1 MIFNWKRFRPENT
14 FNKLMHNYLFSYFII
29 FFFLFS
35 AVAERGG
42 TCSKVFKPQY
52 CTALHF
58 NQTFVPDSN
67 QSSYSV
73 LQDTSNYKCSSQFV
87 KKICIDTS
95 PYFTFVR
102 EPSRGIWERVP
113 QYVAV
118 MHRKVFIIIII
129 ISPVSLCIPGWS
141 HFSLPLPVPVLY

>member
-1 MIFNWKRFRPENT
+1 
-14 FNKLMHNYLFSYFII
+14 MHNYLFSYFII
-29 FFFLFS
+29 IYFLFS

-95 PYFTFVR
+95 P
-102 EPSRGIWERVP
+102 RGIWERVP
-113 QYVAV
+113 QYVTV
-118 MHRKVFIIIII
+118 MNRKVFIIII
-129 ISPVSLCIPGWS
+129 ISPVSLCIPG
-141 HFSLPLPVPVLY
+141 